1 MFNGQERT
9 KEVHAHVELS
19 TGRILD
25 GKFII
30 AETSDLLRTLNGDGK
45 FAVFIDHEGN
55 HKLIAKSS
63 IVEAKERRP
72 VQVKSLDAGNDNGF
86 DPYKILGVTHEASFD
101 VIKVRYLDLARR
113 YHPGRYA
120 HKEMPAE
127 IAQYALE
134 KSRVIEQAYEALR
147 TGSDHRAAG

>member
-9 KEVHAHVELS
+9 KEVLAQIELS

-30 AETSDLLRTLNGDGK
+30 AETSDLLRTLNGEGK

-55 HKLIAKSS
+55 HKLIAKTS
-63 IVEAKERRP
+63 IVEANERRP
-72 VQVKSLDAGNDNGF
+72 VQVKPLDAGNDNGF
-86 DPYKILGVTHEASFD
+86 DPYKILGVTHEADLD
-101 VIKVRYLDLARR
+101 VIKVRYHELARR

-134 KSRVIEQAYEALR
+134 KFRLIEQAFDALSADPR
-147 TGSDHRAAG
+147 QRAAS